1 MMARYYCENNS
12 YGVTIFKEVTA
23 GAFENRV
30 KQNKPIFEGTEEQI
44 MQLADDFR
52 RMNRK
57 VKIIEK

>member
-12 YGVTIFKEVTA
+12 YGVTIFKEVTS

-30 KQNKPIFEGTEEQI
+30 KQNKLIFEGTEEQI
-44 MQLADDFR
+44 MQLADNFR
-52 RMNRK
+52 RMNKK